1 MIRALMVAAALSL
14 LLPGMSV
21 AQQDQRRPP
30 GAGAPDRPAGKP
42 GMPDNNRPGNPGRPN
57 PPAQPNRPS
66 RPQPQKPQP
75 QRPQPQRPQPQK
87 PQPPRPQPPQ
97 AGRPGNRPV
106 IVQPLPPR
114 GNQFWHRGKYF
125 SRVRGPAF
133 AYPPGWQYRRWS
145 IGARLSPLL
154 AAPGFF
160 YQDWSALGLQQPP
173 PGYSW
178 VRFGPDLLLVN
189 LTTYEV
195 EDVVYGVFQ

>member
-21 AQQDQRRPP
+21 AQRDQQKDQQRPP
-30 GAGAPDRPAGKP
+30 GAGAPEKPAGKP
-42 GMPDNNRPGNPGRPN
+42 GTPNNNRPGNPGRPN

-66 RPQPQKPQP
+66 RPQPSRPQPSKPQP
-75 QRPQPQRPQPQK
+75 ARPRPI
-87 PQPPRPQPPQ
+87 RPQPPQ

-106 IVQPLPPR
+106 TAQPLPPR

-125 SRVRGPAF
+125 SRIRGPAF

-145 IGARLSPLL
+145 IGARLAPLL
-154 AAPGFF
+154 AAPSFF